1 MQERNERIPSE
12 EECLS
17 LLKKYKTPSNVI
29 RHCEVVTR
37 IAKRIASPLKGVNL
51 ELVIAGAMLHD
62 IGRSVTHSIF
72 HAIEGVKI
80 LKKENISERIIN
92 IVKNHIGTGIPKK
105 EAKKLDLPEDD
116 YIPKTLP
123 EDDYIPKTI
132 EEEIVSFADNLSK
145 GEKEISF
152 EEAKE
157 LFVKKFGHNSYVVR
171 GFERQKNRIDS
182 WKKRQES

>member
-1 MQERNERIPSE
+1 MQEQNEHIPSE

-37 IAKRIASPLKGVNL
+37 IAKRISSQLKGVNL

-80 LKKENISERIIN
+80 LKRENISERIIN

-116 YIPKTLP
+116 YIPKT
-123 EDDYIPKTI
+123 I

-152 EEAKE
+152 EEAKK

>member
-37 IAKRIASPLKGVNL
+37 IAKRIASQLKGVNL

-80 LKKENISERIIN
+80 LKRENISERIIN

-105 EAKKLDLPEDD
+105 EAKKLD
-116 YIPKTLP
+116 LP

>member
-1 MQERNERIPSE
+1 MQERNESIPSE

-37 IAKRIASPLKGVNL
+37 IAKRIALQLKGVNL

-80 LKKENISERIIN
+80 LKRENISERIIN

-105 EAKKLDLPEDD
+105 EAKKLD
-116 YIPKTLP
+116 LP